1 MYTTAL
7 DIDNEHLT
15 RYTSR
20 LCNKSSSLFCNIN
33 KFVVVVVIKINV
45 SSVNLRNPGPNRGL
59 SVKRAMT
66 HQNFNQQKI
75 TSRFFVSKNLTEF
88 CLVSAPQQ
96 PSREDLCH
104 GFVSLRIFREKK
116 YLW

>member
-33 KFVVVVVIKINV
+33 KFVVVVGIIKINV

-66 HQNFNQQKI
+66 HYNFDQQKI
-75 TSRFFVSKNLTEF
+75 TSRFFVSKNLIE
-88 CLVSAPQQ
+88 
-96 PSREDLCH
+96 LC
-104 GFVSLRIFREKK
+104 
-116 YLW
+116 